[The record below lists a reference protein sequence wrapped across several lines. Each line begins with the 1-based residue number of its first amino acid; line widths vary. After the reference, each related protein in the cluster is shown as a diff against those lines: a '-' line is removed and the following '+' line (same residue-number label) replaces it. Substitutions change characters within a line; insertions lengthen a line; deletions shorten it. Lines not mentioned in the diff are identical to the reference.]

1 MFMKKLYVSILVV
14 LAIVASIP
22 LTHATAA
29 DVPDFR
35 RVAGDYVTDGERVNS
50 RKGYRVYAYD
60 CSLDIRENFA
70 EEYCNLLL
78 QSGLSYNGHEA
89 KDFRKTSAQYIDK
102 WFFSYRGYPVEFWA
116 YRYFSEGRTSFSV
129 RVANGLTYEGY

>member
-1 MFMKKLYVSILVV
+1 MKKYGILLLLV
-14 LAIVASIP
+14 AIFSAFVP
-22 LTHATAA
+22 LSHADTA

-35 RVAGDYVTDGERVNS
+35 RVAGNYVTDGERVNS

-78 QSGLSYNGHEA
+78 QSGLIYNGHEA
-89 KDFRKTSAQYIDK
+89 KDFRRTSAHYIDK

-116 YRYFSEGRTSFSV
+116 YRYFDEGRTSFSV
-129 RVANGLTYEGY
+129 RVSNGLTYEGY

>member
-1 MFMKKLYVSILVV
+1 MVVIAVTLSIILPTTY
-14 LAIVASIP
+14 AF
-22 LTHATAA
+22 AA

-78 QSGLSYNGHEA
+78 QSGLSYNGHDA
-89 KDFRKTSAQYIDK
+89 KDFRRTSGQYIDK

-116 YRYFSEGRTSFSV
+116 YRYFTEGRTSFSV
-129 RVANGLTYEGY
+129 RVANALTYEGY